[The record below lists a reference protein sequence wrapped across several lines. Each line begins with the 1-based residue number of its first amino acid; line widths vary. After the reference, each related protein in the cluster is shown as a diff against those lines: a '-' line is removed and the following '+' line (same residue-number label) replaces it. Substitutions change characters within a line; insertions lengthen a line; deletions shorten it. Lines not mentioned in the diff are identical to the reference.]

1 MSHSSIGVW
10 DADEPKQTKSKE
22 TMIRRIYL
30 YLLHEFEIVISRK
43 EAIRLGLTWRKNNS
57 LDGIQYHKCGSYWK
71 DEKGDWYKVREK
83 ES

>member
-1 MSHSSIGVW
+1 MSQPSIGVW
-10 DADEPKQTKSKE
+10 DADEPKPTKSKN

-57 LDGIQYHKCGSYWK
+57 FQYHKCGSYWK